1 MMETK
6 LQQIREHHA
15 AFRKHIEETGNS
27 LRYKELPV
35 LTEEMFL
42 LYEKTGNRLI
52 YENEYFKRREF
63 LVVFGLLVYWY
74 KRPEDIEKLA
84 GNDENFRGLV
94 INPHS
99 QNFMMDRN
107 GGF

>member
-42 LYEKTGNRLI
+42 L
-52 YENEYFKRREF
+52 F
-63 LVVFGLLVYWY
+63 LVYWY
-74 KRPEDIEKLA
+74 I
-84 GNDENFRGLV
+84 GINDQKILKN
-94 INPHS
+94 
-99 QNFMMDRN
+99 
-107 GGF
+107 

>member
-74 KRPEDIEKLA
+74 KRPEDIEKLEEVLLEVC
-84 GNDENFRGLV
+84 GE
-94 INPHS
+94 
-99 QNFMMDRN
+99 
-107 GGF
+107 

>member
-52 YENEYFKRREF
+52 YENEYFKIFAKYSMRYTCIIRI
-63 LVVFGLLVYWY
+63 L
-74 KRPEDIEKLA
+74 
-84 GNDENFRGLV
+84 
-94 INPHS
+94 
-99 QNFMMDRN
+99 
-107 GGF
+107 

>member
-35 LTEEMFL
+35 LTEEM
-42 LYEKTGNRLI
+42 Y
-52 YENEYFKRREF
+52 
-63 LVVFGLLVYWY
+63 
-74 KRPEDIEKLA
+74 
-84 GNDENFRGLV
+84 
-94 INPHS
+94 
-99 QNFMMDRN
+99 
-107 GGF
+107 

>member
-35 LTEEMFL
+35 LTEEMFCCM
-42 LYEKTGNRLI
+42 KNRKSSDL
-52 YENEYFKRREF
+52 
-63 LVVFGLLVYWY
+63 
-74 KRPEDIEKLA
+74 
-84 GNDENFRGLV
+84 
-94 INPHS
+94 
-99 QNFMMDRN
+99 
-107 GGF
+107 

>member
-52 YENEYFKRREF
+52 YE
-63 LVVFGLLVYWY
+63 
-74 KRPEDIEKLA
+74 
-84 GNDENFRGLV
+84 ENF
-94 INPHS
+94 
-99 QNFMMDRN
+99 
-107 GGF
+107 